1 MSDTL
6 SDTTGPDSTGHS
18 SIGHGTGASS
28 TEDAAHGRHRG
39 LTAPDDSP
47 QADAHGRHRLAA
59 EQR

>member
-6 SDTTGPDSTGHS
+6 SDTTSP
-18 SIGHGTGASS
+18 GTGASS

-47 QADAHGRHRLAA
+47 RADAHGRHRLAA

>member
-6 SDTTGPDSTGHS
+6 SDTTSPDSTGL
-18 SIGHGTGASS
+18 GAGASS
-28 TEDAAHGRHRG
+28 TEDATHGRHRG

>member
-6 SDTTGPDSTGHS
+6 SDTTSPDSTAS
-18 SIGHGTGASS
+18 GTGASS

-47 QADAHGRHRLAA
+47 RADAHGRHRLAA